1 MERGEEVI
9 PLLTASAKTDEILR
23 KGKWATF
30 IGAVALT
37 SLLFLAWAGN
47 AANLREKV
55 VGETALDANPSI
67 DNTILSDMKYVFDVV
82 TNWNESKFVVC
93 PDATFAYCGEATCT
107 IADKKTA
114 VCGCEMRSG
123 VDGLFDIGKGS
134 LILIKSALFRRAIF
148 AVEEGTF
155 DSMKTEFCDAA
166 RDGSLFK
173 SAGFETSL
181 GSYFYENV
189 TSTTTSSAPAFANS
203 LIKAE
208 NQYMKSAASCMG
220 APCKTYDW
228 GSDCSTTCA
237 CNYCKFLSKNILERY
252 WDSIFA
258 KSFQTDEESSSEPA
272 TSCFRNTALN
282 QDRSYGFTSS
292 LATLLLYTKSASGV
306 IEDLDDIMDKLKV
319 DGSVC
324 GGECS
329 VTSCSLGRC

>member
-1 MERGEEVI
+1 MG
-9 PLLTASAKTDEILR
+9 
-23 KGKWATF
+23 
-30 IGAVALT
+30 
-37 SLLFLAWAGN
+37 
-47 AANLREKV
+47 
-55 VGETALDANPSI
+55 I

-82 TNWNESKFVVC
+82 TNWNESEFVVC

-107 IADKKTA
+107 VADKKTA

-148 AVEEGTF
+148 AIEEGTF
-155 DSMKTEFCDAA
+155 DSMEGEFCDAA
-166 RDGSLFK
+166 KDGSLFK

-208 NQYMKSAASCMG
+208 NQYKKSAASCMG

-237 CNYCKFLSKNILERY
+237 CNYY
-252 WDSIFA
+252 
-258 KSFQTDEESSSEPA
+258 EESSSEPA
-272 TSCFRNTALN
+272 TSCFKNTALN

-292 LATLLLYTKSASGV
+292 LATLLLYTKIASGV

-324 GGECS
+324 DGECS
-329 VTSCSLGRC
+329 ITSCSLGRC